1 MIDTNKYLD
10 GSKLLVMEHEEA
22 KRIIAQQGAELRQL
36 RADLE
41 AAKKAT
47 QTAQD
52 LADECKGSATVALTR
67 NAKLIQENKA
77 LTDEAAKHKA
87 ECTDLRTRFDPEV
100 KAAKLAEKA
109 AELERLKAQAERL
122 AAELKGGE

>member
-10 GSKLLVMEHEEA
+10 GTKLLIMEHEEA
-22 KRIIAQQGAELRQL
+22 KRIIERQGVEIRQMRL
-36 RADLE
+36 DLE

-47 QTAQD
+47 QTAQE
-52 LADECKGSATVALTR
+52 LADEHKGSATVALTR

-87 ECTDLRTRFDPEV
+87 ECHEVRTRFDPEIR
-100 KAAKLAEKA
+100 AAKLAEKA